1 MENNLKIKYSNL
13 FVLDTPFNKND
24 LLIPMIL
31 IFYNYQYFEEISFD
45 IFDSFKKE
53 NYAFIIDDLTTIFD
67 LKQLLN
73 NYSSKKLNRES
84 NFFVSFENNF
94 DINSYND
101 SMFHFGLIVKEFN
114 AKIQVKVAY
123 NSKRYSELSIKGV
136 INNLEYLCEMS
147 FSNERRISEISVL
160 SEIEYSRVKKFF
172 KSKNN
177 NEKKIP
183 IKKKNI
189 DSII

>member
-24 LLIPMIL
+24 LLIPIIL

-45 IFDSFKKE
+45 VFDSFKKE
-53 NYAFIIDDLTTIFD
+53 NYALIIDNLTTIFD

-73 NYSSKKLNRES
+73 NYSSEKLNRES

-114 AKIQVKVAY
+114 AKIQVKVVY

-136 INNLEYLCEMS
+136 INNLKYLCEMS
-147 FSNERRISEISVL
+147 FSNEIRISEISVL

-172 KSKNN
+172 KKG
-177 NEKKIP
+177 
-183 IKKKNI
+183 
-189 DSII
+189 